1 MKDNSIYDI
10 AGIGIG
16 PFNLGLAALCAPIK
30 SLRTIFL
37 EAQPEFNWHEGML
50 LPGSTLQV
58 SYLADLVTLADP
70 RSAFTYLNFLR
81 KQGRLLQFGIHEN
94 NVITRREYNRY
105 CRWVCSQLSNLSF
118 NWRVMDISYQQDQQY
133 YRITGVNPLTGA
145 LKSII
150 ARHVVM
156 GVGTQPCI
164 PDFAR
169 SLLGDQ
175 VLHSSQYLKHQTAL
189 LRSKKI
195 VVVGSGQ
202 SAAEIFYDLLQAGPV
217 TGQHLSWM
225 TRSPRFYAMEHTK
238 LSFEMAT
245 PAYIDHFFQLSK
257 TQKPATIQQ
266 QDTLYKGINYQLI
279 NAIYDR
285 LYELMTEGMPVPV
298 TLMTNVT
305 LKNIRPSKTKDW
317 MLRFHHEEQGQFFE
331 LDAEHIILATGYR
344 PMIPPFL
351 KSIRHLV
358 RYDVQGNFDITR
370 KYAIDEKHT
379 LFVQNAEMH
388 THGFTAPELGL
399 GPYRNAV
406 IINTILGTTHYPVDD
421 HTVFQQFGIP
431 GNGK

>member
-1 MKDNSIYDI
+1 MYDI

-16 PFNLGLAALCAPIK
+16 PFNLGLAALCAPIQ
-30 SLRTIFL
+30 SLKTIFL
-37 EAQPEFNWHEGML
+37 EAQPEFNWHAGML

-70 RSAFTYLNFLR
+70 CSAFMYLNFLR

-105 CRWVCSQLSNLSF
+105 CRWVCDQLSNLQF
-118 NWRVMDISYQQDQQY
+118 NWHVTDVGYGEDGPY
-133 YRITGVNPLTGA
+133 YRITGVHPFTGA
-145 LKSII
+145 SRSIR
-150 ARHVVM
+150 ARHVVI
-156 GVGTQPCI
+156 GIGTQPSI
-164 PDFAR
+164 PGFAA

-175 VLHSSQYLKHQTAL
+175 VLHSSQYLKYRAAVSH
-189 LRSKKI
+189 SKRI

-202 SAAEIFYDLLQAGPV
+202 SAAEIFYDLLQNGAVP
-217 TGQHLSWM
+217 GQHLSWM

-245 PAYIDHFFQLSK
+245 PAYIDHFYQLSQ
-257 TQKPATIQQ
+257 TRKPVTIQQ
-266 QDTLYKGINYQLI
+266 QDTLYKGVNYQLI

-298 TLMTNVT
+298 TLMTNVS
-305 LKNIRPSKTKDW
+305 LKEMRPSKTKGW
-317 MLRFHHEEQGQFFE
+317 VLQFHHEEQEQCFE
-331 LDAEHIILATGYR
+331 LEAEHIILATGYKT
-344 PMIPPFL
+344 IAPPFL
-351 KSIRHLV
+351 KSIKHLI
-358 RYDVQGNFDITR
+358 RYDAQGHFNITR
-370 KYAIDEKHT
+370 KYAIDEKDT

-406 IINTILGTTHYPVDD
+406 IINTILGTTYYPVDEQ
-421 HTVFQQFGIP
+421 TVFQQFGVP
-431 GNGK
+431 LQ

>member
-1 MKDNSIYDI
+1 MGDNRIYDI

-16 PFNLGLAALCAPIK
+16 PFNLGLAALCSPIR
-30 SLRTIFL
+30 SLQTIFL
-37 EAQPEFNWHEGML
+37 EAQPEFNWHAGML

-70 RSAFTYLNFLR
+70 CSSFTYLNFLR

-105 CRWVCSQLSNLSF
+105 CRWVCDQLSNLQF
-118 NWRVMDISYQQDQQY
+118 NWRVTDICYQEDQKCY
-133 YRITGVNPLTGA
+133 LIMGIHPLAGTKRRIF
-145 LKSII
+145 
-150 ARHVVM
+150 ARYVVI
-156 GVGTQPCI
+156 GVGTQPAV
-164 PDFAR
+164 PDFAAP
-169 SLLGDQ
+169 LQGDQ
-175 VLHSSQYLKHQTAL
+175 ILHSSQYLKHRNAL
-189 LRSKKI
+189 LSSRKI

-202 SAAEIFYDLLQAGPV
+202 SAAEIFYDLLQTGQE

-225 TRSPRFYAMEHTK
+225 TRSPRFFSMEHTK

-245 PAYIDHFFQLSK
+245 PAYIDYFYRLSESR
-257 TQKPATIQQ
+257 KPFTIKQ

-285 LYELMTEGMPVPV
+285 LYELMTEGVTVPA

-305 LKNIRPSKTKDW
+305 LMGIASSNGKDW
-317 MLRFHHEEQGQFFE
+317 RLRFHHEEQDQVFE
-331 LDAEHIILATGYR
+331 LGADHVVLATGYKAA
-344 PMIPPFL
+344 PPPFL
-351 KSIRHLV
+351 KSLRHLV
-358 RYDVQGNFDITR
+358 RFDAQGKFDITR
-370 KYAIDEKHT
+370 RYTIDENHT

-406 IINTILGTTHYPVDD
+406 IINTILGTTYYPVDER
-421 HTVFQQFGIP
+421 TVFQQFGVP
-431 GNGK
+431 PQS